1 MTRGACGA
9 GLVTCAALSLSA
21 CFRGDFLDNTCER
34 LPGGC
39 PEPGTTGAAS
49 TGDAPPADMGV
60 QGCVPDPQEPAIE
73 PPADG
78 ELQDG
83 PGFRVTKMQIV
94 DPNFYYPLGQ
104 NCLEVTGT
112 VGDAV
117 TDSLA
122 KWETNL
128 VFLAR
133 EFDPAALDQPLYFLR
148 DAVCDPNAGYCAYA
162 KTNAGYPFN
171 VDNFDAGNCAVPIAP
186 NSADPEDIMLLGRPG
201 APCFRSPEASF
212 EVALIPNAPP
222 LTMYFARFAAK
233 YEPDDCNPDNL
244 VQGVLTGFVR
254 REDALA
260 AEYFI
265 DDFNVNI
272 NLWQVILG
280 SDTNTCTLPTGK
292 RTSVDA
298 VLFPVQGQPG
308 QYELVFGVYIYIN
321 IEAERLP
328 VYELP

>member
-1 MTRGACGA
+1 MH
-9 GLVTCAALSLSA
+9 LVLACAALPA

-39 PEPGTTGAAS
+39 PDTGETGPTS
-49 TGDAPPADMGV
+49 TGPPPADMGP
-60 QGCVPDPQEPAIE
+60 QACVPDPQPPAIQ

-83 PGFRVTKMQIV
+83 PGFRITKMQIV
-94 DPNFYYPLGQ
+94 DPNFYFPLG
-104 NCLEVTGT
+104 NACIEVTGT

-128 VFLAR
+128 VFMAR
-133 EFDPAALDQPLYFLR
+133 QFDPAAAEQPLYFIR
-148 DAVCDPNAGYCAYA
+148 DATCDQNANYCAYGKA
-162 KTNAGYPFN
+162 SAGYPFTVVN
-171 VDNFDAGNCAVPIAP
+171 QDEGDCHVDIAL
-186 NSADPEDIMLLGRPG
+186 NSADPEDILALSRPI

-212 EVALIPNAPP
+212 EVALIPNAAP
-222 LTMYFARFAAK
+222 LRMYFAQFAAK
-233 YEPDDCNPDNL
+233 YEPDDCNPDRL
-244 VQGVLTGFVR
+244 LQGVMTGFVR

-260 AEYFI
+260 TEYFV
-265 DDFNVNI
+265 DDFGVTV

-280 SDTNTCTLPTGK
+280 SDANTCTLETGK

-298 VLFPVQGQPG
+298 VWFPVPG
-308 QYELVFGVYIYIN
+308 EPKKRELALGVFLYIN